1 MHDIISHGIPREI
14 RSTAPPRQ
22 TNSCKKTTAKDGPG
36 HDALYGFIIAKIQP
50 ADITIKNKNKTHYAK
65 DEQVEAK

>member
-1 MHDIISHGIPREI
+1 MEFPEKYDLLLLLSKPILARKP
-14 RSTAPPRQ
+14 Q
-22 TNSCKKTTAKDGPG
+22 QKMG
-36 HDALYGFIIAKIQP
+36 HDALYGFIMAKIQP